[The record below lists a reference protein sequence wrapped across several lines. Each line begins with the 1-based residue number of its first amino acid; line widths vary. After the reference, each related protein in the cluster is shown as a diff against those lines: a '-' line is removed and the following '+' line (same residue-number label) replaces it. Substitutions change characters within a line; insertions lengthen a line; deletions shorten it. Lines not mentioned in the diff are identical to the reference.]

1 MEYLLIFLEGIASF
15 ISPCVLPMIPIYI
28 VYFTGKEEKNLKK
41 AVINSIGFV
50 LGFTFIFLLL
60 SVFTS
65 TFGNIVSKN
74 MQYFKIVFGILI
86 IIFGLNYMEVFK
98 IKFLN
103 KTKNI
108 KMNIEKLNFLKAI
121 LFGIVFTISWT
132 PCVGAFLS
140 SALLLIAKNQNIMKG
155 ITLII
160 IYSIGLGIPFIIS
173 TILIEKL
180 KTLFTFIKKHYGLIK
195 KMSGLLLIVMGIY
208 IIFF

>member
-1 MEYLLIFLEGIASF
+1 MEYLLILLEGIASF

-28 VYFTGKEEKNLKK
+28 VYFTGEEEKNLRK

-50 LGFTFIFLLL
+50 LGFTVIFLLL
-60 SVFTS
+60 SVFAS

-74 MQYFKIVFGILI
+74 MQYFKIGFGILI
-86 IIFGLNYMEVFK
+86 IIFGFNYMEVFK

-103 KTKNI
+103 KMQNI
-108 KMNIEKLNFLKAI
+108 KMNIEKLNFLKAT
-121 LFGIVFTISWT
+121 LLGIVF
-132 PCVGAFLS
+132 GEFLG
-140 SALLLIAKNQNIMKG
+140 SALLLIAKNQDIVKG

-180 KTLFTFIKKHYGLIK
+180 KTLFTFIKKHYSIIK
-195 KMSGLLLIVMGIY
+195 KISGLLLIIMGIY
-208 IIFF
+208 TIFF

>member
-1 MEYLLIFLEGIASF
+1 MEYLLILLEGIASF

-28 VYFTGKEEKNLKK
+28 AYFAGEEEKSLKK
-41 AVINSIGFV
+41 SVINSIGFV
-50 LGFTFIFLLL
+50 LGFTLIFVLL
-60 SVFTS
+60 SVFAS

-74 MQYFKIVFGILI
+74 MQYFKISFGILI

-103 KTKNI
+103 KMQNI
-108 KMNIEKLNFLKAI
+108 KMNTEKLNFFKAM

-132 PCVGAFLS
+132 PCVGAFFS
-140 SALLLIAKNQNIMKG
+140 SALLLIAKNQDIIKG

-160 IYSIGLGIPFIIS
+160 TYSIGIGIPFIVS

-180 KTLFTFIKKHYGLIK
+180 KTLFTFIKKHYGIIK
-195 KMSGLLLIVMGIY
+195 NISGLLLIIMGIY
-208 IIFF
+208 TIFF

>member
-1 MEYLLIFLEGIASF
+1 MEYLLILLEGIASF

-28 VYFTGKEEKNLKK
+28 AYFTGEEEKNLKK

-60 SVFTS
+60 SVFAS

-74 MQYFKIVFGILI
+74 MQYFKIGFGILI
-86 IIFGLNYMEVFK
+86 IIFGFNYMEVFK

-103 KTKNI
+103 KTQNI
-108 KMNIEKLNFLKAI
+108 KMNIEKLNFLKAM

-140 SALLLIAKNQNIMKG
+140 SALLLIAKNQDIIKG
-155 ITLII
+155 IILII
-160 IYSIGLGIPFIIS
+160 IYSIGFGIPFIIS

-180 KTLFTFIKKHYGLIK
+180 KTLFTFIKKHYGIIK
-195 KMSGLLLIVMGIY
+195 KISGILLIIMGIY
-208 IIFF
+208 TIFF

>member
-1 MEYLLIFLEGIASF
+1 MEYLLILLEGIASF

-28 VYFTGKEEKNLKK
+28 AYFTGEKEKNLRK

-50 LGFTFIFLLL
+50 LGFTLIFLLL
-60 SVFTS
+60 SVFAS
-65 TFGNIVSKN
+65 TLGNMVSKN
-74 MQYFKIVFGILI
+74 MQYFKIGFGILI
-86 IIFGLNYMEVFK
+86 IIFGFNYMEVFK

-103 KTKNI
+103 KTQNI
-108 KMNIEKLNFLKAI
+108 KMNIEKLSFFKAM

-140 SALLLIAKNQNIMKG
+140 SALLLIAKNQDIIKG

-180 KTLFTFIKKHYGLIK
+180 KTLFTFIKKNYGIIK
-195 KMSGLLLIVMGIY
+195 NISGLLLIIMGIY
-208 IIFF
+208 TIFF